1 MVQGFPKR
9 WLHPQSVPRGFL
21 RLYILTLLD
30 RGSETGYS
38 IIQTID
44 TKTEG
49 AWKPG
54 PGTIYP
60 LMKSLVSDGLAKVS
74 HETKGSKTK
83 AYQITN
89 KGHRELDKMRGIMTG
104 MGGRERI
111 LGRLFSD
118 LIPASSFV
126 PTMVTRFREGM
137 ELFRKKISEIPEPE
151 KDLYMKDLRLHLD
164 SQIQW
169 IDSQLS
175 AKLAG
180 PERIPAKKRSG

>member
-1 MVQGFPKR
+1 MVHGFPKR

-30 RGSETGYS
+30 RGPETGYS

-44 TKTEG
+44 AKTEG

-74 HETKGSKTK
+74 HDTKGSKTK
-83 AYQITN
+83 SYDLTS
-89 KGHRELDKMRGIMTG
+89 KGHRELEKMRGVMTG

-118 LIPASSFV
+118 IIPASSFV
-126 PTMVTRFREGM
+126 PAMSTRFKEGM
-137 ELFRKKISEIPEPE
+137 ELFRKKISEVPEPE
-151 KDLYMKDLRLHLD
+151 RDLYLKDLRLHLE

-169 IDSQLS
+169 IDLQLD
-175 AKLAG
+175 AKLPG
-180 PERIPAKKRSG
+180 PRSPPKKRSS